1 MHTVSDGEPVME
13 DIPITVNPDSSG
25 FCDQLRLFIRS
36 ENKAYTTEKTYVTW
50 AWRFICFHNRR
61 SPRQM
66 GAFEIEQ
73 FLTHLAVDRF
83 ASVNTQKTALNAI
96 TYIYRRFLKIELKE
110 LSYEFSQRP
119 RQIPVV
125 FSHKEATA
133 VIEYLSGTYKLLA
146 QLMYGSGLRI
156 SECTRLRIKDID
168 FDMNTVHVRNSK
180 GNKDRVTLLP
190 HSLLQDLY
198 NQIEF
203 VKAQHNLDLKNG
215 IGEVYM
221 PYALVKKFPKDAKR
235 LTWQYLFP
243 AANISVDPRNNV
255 RRRHHVMASS
265 VQKEVKKAIL
275 AASIHKKAG
284 CHTFRH
290 SFATRLLERGYDI
303 RTIQELMGHSDVA
316 TTEIYT
322 HVIKQGGRGVKSPID
337 D

>member
-1 MHTVSDGEPVME
+1 ME
-13 DIPITVNPDSSG
+13 DIPIAIPSDSSG

-36 ENKAYTTEKTYVTW
+36 ENKAYATEQTYVGW
-50 AWRFICFHNRR
+50 VWRFICFHNRR
-61 SPRQM
+61 HPRNM
-66 GAFEIEQ
+66 GAIEIEQ
-73 FLTHLAVDRF
+73 FLTHLAVELN

-96 TYIYRRFLKIELKE
+96 SYIYRRFLKIELRE

-125 FSHKEATA
+125 FSHAEASA
-133 VIEYLSGTYKLLA
+133 VIEQLSGTYKLQA

-156 SECTRLRIKDID
+156 SECTKLRIKDID
-168 FDMNTVHVRNSK
+168 FDMNSLLVRNSK

-190 HSLLQDLY
+190 RSLLVDLRS
-198 NQIEF
+198 QIDF
-203 VKAQHNLDLKNG
+203 VKAQHILDLNKG
-215 IGEVYM
+215 LGEVYM
-221 PYALVKKFPKDAKR
+221 PYALAKKFPNDAKR
-235 LTWQYLFP
+235 LAWQYLFP
-243 AANISVDPRNNV
+243 AANISTDPRNNI

-265 VQKEVKKAIL
+265 TQKEVKKAIIV
-275 AASIHKKAG
+275 ADIHKKAG

-303 RTIQELMGHSDVA
+303 RTIQELMGHSDVS